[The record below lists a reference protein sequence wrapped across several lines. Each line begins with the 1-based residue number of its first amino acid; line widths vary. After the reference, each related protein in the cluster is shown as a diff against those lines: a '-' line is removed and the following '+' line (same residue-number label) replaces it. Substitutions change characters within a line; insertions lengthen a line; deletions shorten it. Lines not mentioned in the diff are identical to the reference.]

1 MAMYIMLIEHK
12 AAIYPNPFCK
22 TRNKG
27 NVIRKKKNK
36 NRKQCK
42 SNALKVQSTQEIKLD
57 HLKFLNR
64 RWSTSHSSVLLIVL
78 HNCA

>member
-27 NVIRKKKNK
+27 NVIRKKKKIRLGN
-36 NRKQCK
+36 
-42 SNALKVQSTQEIKLD
+42 NAKAML
-57 HLKFLNR
+57 
-64 RWSTSHSSVLLIVL
+64 
-78 HNCA
+78 